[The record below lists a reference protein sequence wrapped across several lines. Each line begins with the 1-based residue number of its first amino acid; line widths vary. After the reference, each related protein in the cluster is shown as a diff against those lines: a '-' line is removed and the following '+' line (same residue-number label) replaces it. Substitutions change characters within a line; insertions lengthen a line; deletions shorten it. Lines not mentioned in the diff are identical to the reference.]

1 MTNATL
7 RRRAALAGLLAAP
20 SLACGQTA
28 APIRLLVNGT
38 PGSISDILCRTLAEG
53 LRERLGRPI
62 VPDNR
67 SGAGGFASVLGARGQ
82 PADGSVLVQAN
93 IGVTALAPLV
103 FRRPPIDPDA
113 ELAPICHLTELPFGL
128 AVRADAPGLDRAGG
142 GTLQGW
148 LAAMRARSGGEVAV
162 NSATG
167 LPRFMVHRLSA
178 VSGVPLTPV
187 IYRSSGAM
195 LPDLEA
201 GHVPAGLTIGGEFIE
216 QHRAGRLRLL
226 AQSLGEGRWSLAP
239 EVPRF
244 NEQGLGDFVASAW
257 NGLFAPAGLPEA
269 RALAIAAAVTAAL
282 HAPEA
287 LAKLRPMGLEPTGG
301 TPAQL
306 RARIA
311 ADRARW
317 APVIEASGFKADEP

>member
-1 MTNATL
+1 MRMPGRRATL
-7 RRRAALAGLLAAP
+7 STLLAAP
-20 SLACGQTA
+20 SLARAQTA

-38 PGSISDILCRTLAEG
+38 PGSISDILCRSLAEG
-53 LRERLGRPI
+53 LRDRLGRPV

-113 ELAPICHLTELPFGL
+113 ELAPICHLTESPFGL
-128 AVRADAPGLDRAGG
+128 AVRADAPGG

-148 LAAMRARSGGEVAV
+148 LAAMRARGGGEVAV

-167 LPRFMVHRLSA
+167 LPRFMVHRLSV
-178 VSGVPLTPV
+178 VSGVPLAPV

-257 NGLFAPAGLPEA
+257 NGLFAPAGLAEP
-269 RALAIAAAVTAAL
+269 RALALAEAVTAAL

-287 LAKLRPMGLEPTGG
+287 LARLRPMGLEPTGG

-311 ADRARW
+311 TDRARW
-317 APVIEASGFKADEP
+317 APAIEASGFKADEP

>member
-1 MTNATL
+1 VTPTGRRATL
-7 RRRAALAGLLAAP
+7 ATLLAAP
-20 SLACGQTA
+20 ALVHAQMA
-28 APIRLLVNGT
+28 PPIRLLVNGT

-53 LRERLGRPI
+53 LRDRLGRPI

-113 ELAPICHLTELPFGL
+113 ELAPICHLTESPFGL
-128 AVRADAPGLDRAGG
+128 AVRADAPGG

-148 LAAMRARSGGEVAV
+148 LAAMRARGGGEVAV

-167 LPRFMVHRLSA
+167 LPRFMVHRLSV
-178 VSGVPLTPV
+178 VSGVPLAPV

-244 NEQGLGDFVASAW
+244 AEQGLEDFVASAW
-257 NGLFAPAGLPEA
+257 NGLFASACLPEA
-269 RALAIAAAVTAAL
+269 RAQMIAEAVTAAL

-287 LAKLRPMGLEPTGG
+287 LARLRPMGLEPTGG

>member
-1 MTNATL
+1 MPGRRATL
-7 RRRAALAGLLAAP
+7 STLLAAP
-20 SLACGQTA
+20 SLARAQTA

-38 PGSISDILCRTLAEG
+38 PGSISDILCRSLAEG
-53 LRERLGRPI
+53 LRDRLGRPV

-113 ELAPICHLTELPFGL
+113 ELAPICHLTESPFGL
-128 AVRADAPGLDRAGG
+128 AVRADAPGG

-148 LAAMRARSGGEVAV
+148 LAAMRARGGGEVAV

-167 LPRFMVHRLSA
+167 LPRFMVHRLSV
-178 VSGVPLTPV
+178 VSGVPLAPV

-257 NGLFAPAGLPEA
+257 NGLFAPAGLAEP
-269 RALAIAAAVTAAL
+269 RALALAEAVTAAL

-287 LAKLRPMGLEPTGG
+287 LARLRPMGLEPTGG

-311 ADRARW
+311 TDRARW
-317 APVIEASGFKADEP
+317 APAIEASGFKADEP

>member
-1 MTNATL
+1 MSRM
-7 RRRAALAGLLAAP
+7 RRRNALAALLAAP
-20 SLACGQTA
+20 GLARAQAG

-38 PGSISDILCRTLAEG
+38 PGSISDILCRSLAEG
-53 LRERLGRPI
+53 LRERLGRPV

-113 ELAPICHLTELPFGL
+113 ELAPICHLTESPFGL
-128 AVRADAPGLDRAGG
+128 AVRADAPGG

-148 LAAMRARSGGEVAV
+148 LAAMRARGGGEVAV

-167 LPRFMVHRLSA
+167 LPRFMVHRLSV

-257 NGLFAPAGLPEA
+257 NALFAPAGLPDP
-269 RALAIAAAVTAAL
+269 RALALAEAVTAAL
-282 HAPEA
+282 HAPDT
-287 LAKLRPMGLEPTGG
+287 LARLRPMGLEPTGG

-317 APVIEASGFKADEP
+317 APAIEASGFKADEP

>member
-1 MTNATL
+1 M
-7 RRRAALAGLLAAP
+7 
-20 SLACGQTA
+20 
-28 APIRLLVNGT
+28 NGT

-53 LRERLGRPI
+53 LRDRLGRPI

-67 SGAGGFASVLGARGQ
+67 SGAGGFASVLGVRGM

-113 ELAPICHLTELPFGL
+113 ELAPICHLTDSPFGL
-128 AVRADAPGLDRAGG
+128 AVRADAPGG
-142 GTLQGW
+142 GTLAGW
-148 LAAMRARSGGEVAV
+148 LAAMRARGGGEVAV

-195 LPDLEA
+195 PDLEA

-257 NGLFAPAGLPEA
+257 NGLFAPAGLPEP
-269 RALAIAAAVTAAL
+269 RAVAIATAVTAAL

-287 LAKLRPMGLEPTGG
+287 LVRLQPMGLEPTGG

-306 RARIA
+306 RARIP

-317 APVIEASGFKADEP
+317 APAIAASGFKAVNPSQAWERMRRPPGTEPGQVRHARSPASRG

>member
-1 MTNATL
+1 MVVV
-7 RRRAALAGLLAAP
+7 LLAVPVVARAQP
-20 SLACGQTA
+20 AT
-28 APIRLLVNGT
+28 PTRLLVNGT

-53 LRERLGRPI
+53 LRDRLGRPI

-67 SGAGGFASVLGARGQ
+67 SGAGGFASVLGTRGQ
-82 PADGSVLVQAN
+82 PADGSVLAQAN

-113 ELAPICHLTELPFGL
+113 ELTPICHMTESPFGL
-128 AVRADAPGLDRAGG
+128 AVRADAPGG

-148 LAAMRARSGGEVAV
+148 LTAMRARGGGEVAV

-167 LPRFMVHRLSA
+167 LPRFMVHRLSV

-244 NEQGLGDFVASAW
+244 AEQGLEDFVASAW

-269 RALAIAAAVTAAL
+269 RAQMIAEAVTAAL

-287 LAKLRPMGLEPTGG
+287 LARLRPMGLEPTGG

>member
-1 MTNATL
+1 MPG
-7 RRRAALAGLLAAP
+7 RRAALVAMLAAP
-20 SLACGQTA
+20 ALARAQTA
-28 APIRLLVNGT
+28 QPIRLLVNGT
-38 PGSISDILCRTLAEG
+38 PGSISDILCRILAEG
-53 LRERLGRPI
+53 LRERLGRPV

-67 SGAGGFASVLGARGQ
+67 SGAGGFASALGARGA
-82 PADGSVLVQAN
+82 PADGSVLIQAN
-93 IGVTALAPLV
+93 IGVTALSPVV
-103 FRRPPIDPDA
+103 FRRPPIDPDG
-113 ELAPICHLTELPFGL
+113 ELAPVCHLTDSPFGL
-128 AVRADAPGLDRAGG
+128 AVRADAPGG
-142 GTLQGW
+142 GTLPGW
-148 LAAMRARSGGEVAV
+148 LAAARARGGAEIAV

-226 AQSLGEGRWSLAP
+226 AQSLREGRWALAP
-239 EVPRF
+239 EVARF
-244 NEQGLGDFVASAW
+244 NEQGFGDFVASAW
-257 NGLFAPAGLPEA
+257 NGLFAPAGIAPDRA
-269 RALAIAAAVTAAL
+269 AALAEAVTAAM

-287 LAKLRPMGLEPTGG
+287 LARLRPLGLEPTGG
-301 TPAQL
+301 TPAAL
-306 RARIA
+306 RARIQ

>member
-1 MTNATL
+1 MPNPTPGRRATL
-7 RRRAALAGLLAAP
+7 ATLLAAP
-20 SLACGQTA
+20 GLVRAQPA

-38 PGSISDILCRTLAEG
+38 PGSISDILCRTLGDG
-53 LRERLGRPI
+53 LRERLGRPV

-82 PADGSVLVQAN
+82 PADGSLLVQAN

-113 ELAPICHLTELPFGL
+113 ELAPICHLTDSPFGL
-128 AVRADAPGLDRAGG
+128 AVRTDAPGG
-142 GTLQGW
+142 GTLEGW
-148 LAAMRARSGGEVAV
+148 LAAMRARGGGEVAV

-167 LPRFMVHRLSA
+167 LPRFMVHRLSV

-201 GHVPAGLTIGGEFIE
+201 GHVPAGMTIAGEFIE

-226 AQSLGEGRWSLAP
+226 AQSLGEGRWPMAP

-244 NEQGLGDFVASAW
+244 GEQGLTDFVASAW
-257 NGLFAPAGLPEA
+257 NGLFAPVGLPEA
-269 RALAIAAAVTAAL
+269 RAVSLADAVTAAL

-287 LAKLRPMGLEPTGG
+287 LARLRPLGLEPTGG

-317 APVIEASGFKADEP
+317 APVIEASGFKADDP